1 MMTMNK
7 TEAGTISA
15 SRCADGVCLGM
26 YGHDSYVSLEYSEE
40 LHKVVLLVNDDT
52 IAAGGVEVIHVG
64 RDWKA
69 R

>member
-1 MMTMNK
+1 MTMNK

-40 LHKVVLLVNDDT
+40 LHKVVLLVNDDN
-52 IAAGGVEVIHVG
+52 IANAGIEVIHVG
-64 RDWKA
+64 DGWKV